1 MGKVIKMPK
10 KKAADVKT
18 IRDKM
23 DKSQTIS
30 ISDLYQLADAVV
42 KEKTKWF

>member
-1 MGKVIKMPK
+1 MGKIIKMPK
-10 KKAADVKT
+10 KKPDDVKT

-23 DKSQTIS
+23 DKSKTIS